1 MGGEAND
8 DMRVLVADDERPIR
22 LLCRVNLELEGMEVV
37 EAADGRQAVELA
49 LAEPPDVAVLD
60 VAMPGLD
67 GWEVADRLREEESTR
82 SVALVFLTAMAGQDA
97 ERLAEERGGLF
108 VAKPFN
114 PLELASIVRRA
125 SGGRRSPSS
134 RS

>member
-1 MGGEAND
+1 MASETSAAI
-8 DMRVLVADDERPIR
+8 RVLVADDERPIR

-37 EAADGRQAVELA
+37 EAADGSQAVEQA
-49 LAEPPDVAVLD
+49 LADPPDVAVLD

-67 GWEVADRLREEESTR
+67 GWQVAERLRQEERTR
-82 SVALVFLTAMAGQDA
+82 SVAVVFLTAMTGPDA
-97 ERLAEERGGLF
+97 ERLAKERGGMF

-114 PLELASIVRRA
+114 PLELAGIVRRA
-125 SGGRRSPSS
+125 SGGRRS